1 MLTVLYQISM
11 HICFSHSILTEE
23 GSNNSDDEIRKPIKK
38 QPLAEAR
45 QATYQAEQDHK
56 FESMMALLE
65 GQHHQQQQ
73 QHQLE
78 VDLDVDAFVNGIAF
92 SLQKSS
98 GQQCEQLFTE
108 IRNLIYDTL
117 YPKHATA
124 PRPCPIQ

>member
-1 MLTVLYQISM
+1 MWHTLNPPHGHWVYLEHLQD
-11 HICFSHSILTEE
+11 E
-23 GSNNSDDEIRKPIKK
+23 GCGR
-38 QPLAEAR
+38 L
-45 QATYQAEQDHK
+45 QDL
-56 FESMMALLE
+56 ALLE
-65 GQHHQQQQ
+65 GQPHQQQQ
-73 QHQLE
+73 QHQRE